1 MPDTTNQIITGL
13 SSEAV
18 EKIRAQHGSNK
29 IMHKKRPAFLSLLLD
44 LAGEPMILL
53 LLAAASLYFISGM
66 RQEAFFMAGSILFV
80 AGISIYQNRRSGN
93 ALKKL
98 NALTAPN
105 STVLR
110 DGKEISIHTDE
121 IVLGDMVVVSEG
133 ELIPADGRIVLSN
146 DFSVN
151 EAMLTGEAM
160 VVSKSSDPTQNQV
173 YRGTI
178 ATGGRAVFEAT
189 AIGNATRMGAIGRQ
203 LQEMEQVKSPLEIQ
217 IAHFVKGMV
226 IAGAAVFLL
235 VWAIHFFQTRDVLDS
250 LLQALTLAMS
260 ILPEEIPVAFASF
273 MALGAWRLM
282 KLGVIVKETKTVE
295 TLGGATVICVDK
307 TGTITENRMELA
319 RVFTVNNFQSDPLS
333 ADGKAL
339 IETAMWASEPVPF
352 DPMEI
357 ALHHAF
363 GDNDLKERFSMVHE
377 YPLSGKPP
385 MMTHVF
391 EDQDGKRIIAAKGA
405 VEALLAITVLDEEK
419 RIAITDKA
427 KAFSAEGLRVLAVA
441 RSDWSGSIFPEQQQE
456 LPFELL
462 GLVAFYDP
470 PKANI
475 GQVLKGFYNAGI
487 EVKIITGDN
496 ALTTT
501 AIANQI
507 GLRIKGATV
516 NGDELMMW
524 NDAQLD
530 KEVTNRQL
538 FTRMFPE
545 AKLRIINALKRNQE
559 VVAMTGDGV
568 NDGPALKAAHIGIA
582 MGKKGTE
589 VAKEAASLVL
599 ANDNL
604 GNMLDAVATG
614 RRIYMNLKKAIR
626 YIISI
631 HMPIILTVFIPLSL
645 GWLYPNIFSPVHV
658 IFFELIMGPTCS
670 IVYENE
676 PAEPNAMQRPPHK
689 ISASFFNIKEL
700 STSIIQGLMITL
712 GILLVYQSGVHSG
725 AGEGVTRA
733 MVFTTLIA
741 ANVMLTLVNRSFY
754 YSVLTTLRYK
764 NNLILPVI
772 SAAVLLWVMVMF
784 IPAFASFFK
793 FVQPSGWQLWLSVG
807 TGIFSVLWYELVKIF
822 KRKHKPVQKTVSL
835 RTGL

>member
-1 MPDTTNQIITGL
+1 MPDAAANQTITGL
-13 SSEAV
+13 SRDSV
-18 EKIRAQHGSNK
+18 EQIRARHGSNK
-29 IMHKKRPAFLSLLLD
+29 IIHKKRPAFLSLLLD

-53 LLAAASLYFISGM
+53 LLAAAALYFISGM
-66 RQEAFFMAGSILFV
+66 RQEAFFMAGAILFV
-80 AGISIYQNRRSGN
+80 AGISIYQNKRSGN

-105 STVLR
+105 STVIR
-110 DGKEISIHTDE
+110 DGNEMKIHTDE

-133 ELIPADGRIVLSN
+133 ERIPADGIIVLSN

-151 EAMLTGEAM
+151 ESMLTGEAM
-160 VVSKSSDPTQNQV
+160 VVSKAAEPTQNQV
-173 YRGTI
+173 YRSTI

-189 AIGNATRMGAIGRQ
+189 AVGNATRMGAIGQ
-203 LQEMEQVKSPLEIQ
+203 QMQELGKVKSPLEIQ

-226 IAGAAVFLL
+226 IAGTGVFVL
-235 VWAIHFFQTRDVLDS
+235 VWAIHYFRTGALLDS
-250 LLQALTLAMS
+250 LLHALTLAMS

-295 TLGGATVICVDK
+295 TLGSATVICVDK

-319 RVFTVNNFQSDPLS
+319 GAFALKGFQHDPS
-333 ADGKAL
+333 SPEVKQL
-339 IETAMWASEPVPF
+339 IEMAVWASEPVPF

-357 ALHHAF
+357 ALHEAA
-363 GDNDLKERFSMVHE
+363 GLDAMRAQYKMVHE

-391 EDQDGKRIIAAKGA
+391 ESPGRKRIIAAKGA
-405 VEALLAITVLDEEK
+405 PEALVAITNLNEAERAMITEK
-419 RIAITDKA
+419 AA
-427 KAFSAEGLRVLAVA
+427 QFSAKGLRVLAVA
-441 RSDWSGSIFPEQQQE
+441 QSDWRETGFPEKQQY
-456 LPFELL
+456 LPFQML

-475 GQVLKGFYNAGI
+475 AQVLEGFYKAGI
-487 EVKIITGDN
+487 DVKIITGDN
-496 ALTTT
+496 AITTK
-501 AIANQI
+501 AIAQQI
-507 GLRIKGATV
+507 GLRSDSTSV
-516 NGDELMMW
+516 NGDELLQW
-524 NDAQLD
+524 SDTQLQQ
-530 KEVTNRQL
+530 EVKNRHL

-545 AKLRIINALKRNQE
+545 AKLRIINALKRNNE
-559 VVAMTGDGV
+559 VVAMTGDGI

-604 GNMLDAVATG
+604 ENMLEAVAMG
-614 RRIYMNLKKAIR
+614 RKIYMNLKKAIR

-631 HMPIILTVFIPLSL
+631 HIPIILTVFIPLSL
-645 GWLYPNIFSPVHV
+645 GWIYPNIFTPVHV

-689 ISASFFNIKEL
+689 LSASFFNIKEL
-700 STSIIQGLMITL
+700 STSIVQGLMITL
-712 GILLVYQSGVHSG
+712 GILLVYQAGVRSN

-754 YSVLTTLRYK
+754 YSVFTTLRYK
-764 NNLILPVI
+764 NKLMLPAIAV
-772 SAAVLLWVMVMF
+772 AVLLWGIVMF
-784 IPAFASFFK
+784 IPSFAGFFR
-793 FVQPSGWQLWLSVG
+793 FIQPSGGQLWLSVG
-807 TGIFSVLWYELVKIF
+807 TGAFSALWYEVVKIF
-822 KRKHKPVQKTVSL
+822 KQKK
-835 RTGL
+835 